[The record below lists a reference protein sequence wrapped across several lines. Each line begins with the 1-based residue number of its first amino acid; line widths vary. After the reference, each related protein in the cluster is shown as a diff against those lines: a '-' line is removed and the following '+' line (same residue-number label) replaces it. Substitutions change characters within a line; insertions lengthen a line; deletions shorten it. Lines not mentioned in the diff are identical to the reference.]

1 MGKIKLLS
9 YQAEILEKT
18 DHFNKVAYYLD
29 MGLGKTFVGS
39 EKAISYDEQ
48 ILLVCQKSKIQ
59 DWVDHFNDFYPD
71 EIVADLSKKNP
82 DYTAGIMVIN
92 YDIVWRREEIGK
104 LKKITLMLDESSCVK
119 NPKSKRTKATMNI
132 DYQNLI
138 LLSGTPT
145 GGKYEELITQ
155 CNMLGWRISQH
166 AFWKQYVKYYEI
178 DTGGFKIKIPTG
190 YKNVREL
197 KNRLK
202 DFGAV
207 FMKTDEVIDLP
218 DQIEQIIHVKQIP
231 EYKRMFED
239 RLVTIDG
246 EELVGDMAMTQM
258 MYLRQ
263 LAGLYSKPKMA
274 ALSDLM
280 ESTEDR
286 LILFYNF
293 RAEFDNIKKLCK
305 KLNKPLSYVNGDGR
319 DLKNYDFA
327 SNSVTLVQYQSG
339 AMGLNLQKSN
349 KIIYY
354 SLPLSGE
361 LFEQSKKRTHRVG
374 QSRTCFYYYLMTEES
389 IEYHIKETLAKRE
402 DYNAKLFEKVR
413 RR

>member
-1 MGKIKLLS
+1 MSKVKLLS
-9 YQAEILEKT
+9 YQQTALDMT
-18 DHFNKVAYYLD
+18 AHQNKVAYYYD
-29 MGLGKTFVGS
+29 MGLGKTFIGS

-59 DWVDHFNDFYPD
+59 DWVDHFNEFYPD
-71 EIVADLSKKNP
+71 EIVSDLSKKNP
-82 DYTAGIMVIN
+82 DYTAGVMVIN
-92 YDIVWRREEIGK
+92 YDIVWRREGIK
-104 LKKITLMLDESSCVK
+104 QLKKITLMLDESSCIK

-132 DYQNLI
+132 DYKNLI

-155 CNMLGWRISQH
+155 CNMLGWYISQN

-178 DTGGFKIKIPTG
+178 DSGGFKIKIPTG

-197 KNRLK
+197 KSRLK
-202 DFGAV
+202 DYGAV

-218 DQIEQIIHVKQIP
+218 QQVSQIIHVKAIP
-231 EYKRMFED
+231 EYKKMLDD

-246 EELVGDMAMTQM
+246 DELVGDMPMTHM

-263 LAGLYSKPKMA
+263 LAALYSKPKMA

-286 LILFYNF
+286 LVLFYNF

-305 KLNKPLSYVNGDGR
+305 KLKKPLSFVNGDGR
-319 DLKNYDFA
+319 DLKNYNEK
-327 SNSVTLVQYQSG
+327 SNSLTLVQYQSG
-339 AMGLNLQKSN
+339 AMGLNLQMSN

-374 QSRTCFYYYLMTEES
+374 QERTCFYYYLMTDDS
-389 IEYHIKETLAKRE
+389 IEYNIKETLEKRE